1 MPDQRNRYDGKDSE
15 EQGLPPG
22 VVENDPQVHQA
33 DPAVATGEL
42 SESPRAPLDRPS
54 TEPNQREKRERDE
67 MIDQMEEFEGPSR
80 REIRGDNLEPA
91 DDPGVS
97 HS

>member
-1 MPDQRNRYDGKDSE
+1 MKDRNDGEHSE
-15 EQGLPPG
+15 EHGLPPG
-22 VVENDPQVHQA
+22 ELENDPRRHQA

-42 SESPRAPLDRPS
+42 SQRRTEAPLERSTIERDR
-54 TEPNQREKRERDE
+54 EEKTRRDE

-80 REIRGDNLEPA
+80 REIRGDDTEPSH
-91 DDPGVS
+91 DPGVS